1 MDRLNSRKFNI
12 QHLEIE
18 IRTLRVVIKFSLMEE
33 GGGCRF
39 RKVATISK
47 FREAKDF
54 KGKLFASNNSSRR
67 NNSMFTTRG
76 VVRPRIALALINY
89 AKFITTLKAEPITSC
104 DFQRW
109 LVADFTL
116 EHAPKL
122 PSNFRHAASRVI
134 LSDTIRVCRYARR
147 TMLSN
152 IYIGIICAR
161 ASFHPCPFSDNVPI
175 KSLRVSRRARSYE
188 RNNVRVNRSKELV
201 VQFLFLRILRFLFF
215 SRDLDEQTTRFL
227 PLFSYDRNF
236 RPD

>member
-1 MDRLNSRKFNI
+1 MILDRLNSRKFNI
-12 QHLEIE
+12 QDLEIE

-54 KGKLFASNNSSRR
+54 KGKLFASDNSSRR

-76 VVRPRIALALINY
+76 VARPRIALALINY
-89 AKFITTLKAEPITSC
+89 AKFITALKAEPITSC

-161 ASFHPCPFSDNVPI
+161 ASFHPCPF
-175 KSLRVSRRARSYE
+175 
-188 RNNVRVNRSKELV
+188 
-201 VQFLFLRILRFLFF
+201 
-215 SRDLDEQTTRFL
+215 
-227 PLFSYDRNF
+227 
-236 RPD
+236 

>member
-1 MDRLNSRKFNI
+1 MILDRLNSRKFNI
-12 QHLEIE
+12 QDLEIE

-76 VVRPRIALALINY
+76 VARPRIALALINY
-89 AKFITTLKAEPITSC
+89 AKFITALKAEPITSC

-161 ASFHPCPFSDNVPI
+161 ASFHPCPFWQCSDKVVARFTP
-175 KSLRVSRRARSYE
+175 STQLR
-188 RNNVRVNRSKELV
+188 KE
-201 VQFLFLRILRFLFF
+201 QC
-215 SRDLDEQTTRFL
+215 TR
-227 PLFSYDRNF
+227 
-236 RPD
+236 

>member
-1 MDRLNSRKFNI
+1 MILDRLNSRKFNI
-12 QHLEIE
+12 QDLEIE

-76 VVRPRIALALINY
+76 VARPRIALALINY

-188 RNNVRVNRSKELV
+188 RNN
-201 VQFLFLRILRFLFF
+201 
-215 SRDLDEQTTRFL
+215 LDEQTTRFL

>member
-1 MDRLNSRKFNI
+1 MILDRLNSRKFNI
-12 QHLEIE
+12 QDLEIE

-76 VVRPRIALALINY
+76 VARPRIALALINY

-188 RNNVRVNRSKELV
+188 RNNVRVNRSKEFCGTIFV
-201 VQFLFLRILRFLFF
+201 SSNFSLFF
-215 SRDLDEQTTRFL
+215 
-227 PLFSYDRNF
+227 F
-236 RPD
+236 REI

>member
-1 MDRLNSRKFNI
+1 MILDRLNSRKFNI
-12 QHLEIE
+12 QDLEIE

-54 KGKLFASNNSSRR
+54 KGKLFASDNSSRR

-76 VVRPRIALALINY
+76 VARPRIALALINY

-188 RNNVRVNRSKELV
+188 RNNVRVNRSKEFCGTIFV
-201 VQFLFLRILRFLFF
+201 SSNFAFSFF
-215 SRDLDEQTTRFL
+215 FARSR
-227 PLFSYDRNF
+227 
-236 RPD
+236 

>member
-1 MDRLNSRKFNI
+1 MILDRLNSRKFNI

-54 KGKLFASNNSSRR
+54 KGKLFASDNSSRR

-76 VVRPRIALALINY
+76 VARPRIAFALINY

-188 RNNVRVNRSKELV
+188 RNNVRVNRSKEFCGTIFV
-201 VQFLFLRILRFLFF
+201 SSNFSLFF
-215 SRDLDEQTTRFL
+215 
-227 PLFSYDRNF
+227 F
-236 RPD
+236 REI

>member
-1 MDRLNSRKFNI
+1 
-12 QHLEIE
+12 
-18 IRTLRVVIKFSLMEE
+18 MEE

-76 VVRPRIALALINY
+76 VARPRIALALINY

-188 RNNVRVNRSKELV
+188 RNNVRVNRSKEFCGTIFV
-201 VQFLFLRILRFLFF
+201 SSNFAFSLFF
-215 SRDLDEQTTRFL
+215 ARSRWANR
-227 PLFSYDRNF
+227 
-236 RPD
+236 

>member
-76 VVRPRIALALINY
+76 VARPRIALALINY

-188 RNNVRVNRSKELV
+188 RNNVRVNRSKEFCGTIFV
-201 VQFLFLRILRFLFF
+201 SSNFAFSFF
-215 SRDLDEQTTRFL
+215 FARSR
-227 PLFSYDRNF
+227 
-236 RPD
+236 